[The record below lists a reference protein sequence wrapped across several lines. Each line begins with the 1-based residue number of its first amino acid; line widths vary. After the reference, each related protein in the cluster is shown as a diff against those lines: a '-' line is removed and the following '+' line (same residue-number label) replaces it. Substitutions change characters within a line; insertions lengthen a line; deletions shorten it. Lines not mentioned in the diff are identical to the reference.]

1 MPTAPGNLFH
11 FPSRQ
16 LSGKKNTHGCT
27 LIMKIKKDNTFK
39 IKGKNESGKSQE
51 VSIYCVVT
59 KKDESK
65 IGSSAKQILVCSK

>member
-1 MPTAPGNLFH
+1 MY
-11 FPSRQ
+11 
-16 LSGKKNTHGCT
+16 
-27 LIMKIKKDNTFK
+27 IDYEDKKDNTFK